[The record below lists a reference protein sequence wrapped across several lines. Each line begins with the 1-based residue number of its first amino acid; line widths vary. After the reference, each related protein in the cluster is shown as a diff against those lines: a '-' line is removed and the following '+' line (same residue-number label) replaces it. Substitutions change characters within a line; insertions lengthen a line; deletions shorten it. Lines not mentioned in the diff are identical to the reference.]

1 MFFLKLKTRKKL
13 TLFLG
18 ILLILTGIDAVK
30 ACSPV
35 HTPFHQ
41 LLDNF
46 NPTLNSAAEG
56 YFISVNTF
64 KVTQSYNPSIKV
76 GSENTVFEYGPFGS
90 RCEMREMARSVDP
103 TMIGAKNSR
112 ILFLNKARSKNG
124 KLVTP
129 IFHGEG
135 VSING
140 SKTVTFNHYVSSD
153 KEHYS
158 QEYRFS
164 ATLDEVR
171 KLFLQQKATVPLKWN
186 KNIVK
191 R

>member
-1 MFFLKLKTRKKL
+1 MKKL
-13 TLFLG
+13 LPVLLG
-18 ILLILTGIDAVK
+18 IIFILMGTDSAK

-35 HTPFHQ
+35 HTPFNQ

-46 NPTLNSAAEG
+46 DPTLNTAVEG
-56 YFISVNTF
+56 YFISPNTF
-64 KVTQSYNPSIKV
+64 KVTKSYNPAIKV
-76 GSENTVFEYGPFGS
+76 GSENKVFEYGPFGS
-90 RCEMREMARSVDP
+90 QCEMYEMESGIDP
-103 TMIGAKNSR
+103 RFIGAKNSR
-112 ILFLNKARSKNG
+112 ILFSNKDRSKNG

-135 VSING
+135 VAING

-153 KEHYS
+153 KAPYS

-164 ATLDEVR
+164 ATLNEVR
-171 KLFLQQKATVPLKWN
+171 KRFIQQKTTTHLKWN
-186 KNIVK
+186 KSVIK

>member
-1 MFFLKLKTRKKL
+1 MKQLLPL
-13 TLFLG
+13 LLG
-18 ILLILTGIDAVK
+18 IIFILTGTNSAK

-35 HTPFHQ
+35 RTPFNQ

-46 NPTLNSAAEG
+46 DPTLNTAVEG
-56 YFISVNTF
+56 YFISPNTF
-64 KVTQSYNPSIKV
+64 KVTKSYHPAIKI
-76 GSENTVFEYGPFGS
+76 GSENKVFEYGPFGS
-90 RCEMREMARSVDP
+90 QCEIYEMESRIDP
-103 TMIGAKNSR
+103 KLTGAKNSR
-112 ILFLNKARSKNG
+112 IFFLNKDRSKNG
-124 KLVTP
+124 KLVAP

-135 VSING
+135 VSIND

-153 KEHYS
+153 KAPYS

-171 KLFLQQKATVPLKWN
+171 KRFLQQKTTVPLKWN
-186 KNIVK
+186 KNVVK

>member
-1 MFFLKLKTRKKL
+1 MKKL
-13 TLFLG
+13 LPVLLG
-18 ILLILTGIDAVK
+18 IIFILMGTDSAK

-35 HTPFHQ
+35 HTPFNQ

-46 NPTLNSAAEG
+46 DPTLNTAVEG
-56 YFISVNTF
+56 YFISPNTF
-64 KVTQSYNPSIKV
+64 KVTKSYNPAIKV
-76 GSENTVFEYGPFGS
+76 GSENKVFEYGPFGIQ
-90 RCEMREMARSVDP
+90 CEMYEMESRIDP
-103 TMIGAKNSR
+103 KLTGAKNTR
-112 ILFLNKARSKNG
+112 ILFLYKNRSKKG

-135 VSING
+135 VAVHS
-140 SKTVTFNHYVSSD
+140 SKTVTFYHYVSSD
-153 KEHYS
+153 KEHYF

-171 KLFLQQKATVPLKWN
+171 KRFLQQKTTVPLKWN
-186 KNIVK
+186 KNVVK